1 MPRPRPR
8 AVPNAFPA
16 PLSCRRPRPI
26 DWRAVTAAL
35 ALLVPPA
42 LVHAQAVPAAPQ
54 PAASTAAT
62 GTLPAVDVR
71 SSADERGPADPAFG
85 YRPNSTGSATKT
97 DTPLRETPQSI
108 TVITRER
115 IEDMGAQNVQDALNY
130 AAGVR
135 SDAYGL
141 DTKTDWIRVRGTAP
155 DEYLDGLRQTF
166 GFYTTTR
173 VDPYT
178 LERIEVLRG
187 PAAMLYG
194 QGSTGGVVN
203 MVSKRPLAYVQR
215 EVGVQVGSFGRR
227 QLQADLTGPLSAD
240 GTWSYRVVAVGRDAG
255 TQVDHVPDD
264 RLLLAPSVSWRPNAA
279 TSLTLQALRQ
289 QDRSG
294 STAQFPPWS
303 GTLLPNPNGRIP
315 SDRFLGQVGFDRY
328 DSDRSTVGWL
338 FEHKIDD
345 RWTVRQNVRASSN
358 TVAYRQLAPY
368 VYGNPAAPYTDPA
381 QRVLDRY
388 AQYTDVKARML
399 ASDQHLEGR
408 IDAGGVEH
416 RLLVGVDALRFRG
429 SDRTVY
435 DFPIRLGGGAPPVDA
450 YDPVDSGYTPIAL
463 PDTAARTTQRQV
475 GLYLQ
480 DQMKIGRHWVVVA
493 GLRHDNA
500 RNGLEGASTEK
511 SRATS
516 KRLGVMYL
524 ADNGLA
530 PYLSYSES
538 FTPVSGT
545 NALGARFKPLQGKQ
559 VEAGVK
565 FEPAARDYSV
575 TAAVYRL
582 REVNRVV
589 DDPVLP
595 GNQVQAGSTE
605 TQGFEVEWLGRIN
618 PRLEIS
624 AHYNHLALDSA
635 LIAQPRHQAAV
646 WARQRLQIAGIE
658 GFSVAFG
665 VRHAGSFR
673 DGAAPVT
680 PGVTLADATLAW
692 DGGPW
697 RFALSAMNLA
707 DKEYVSTCM
716 GRGDCFYGARR
727 TLLLSAHH
735 RF

>member
-1 MPRPRPR
+1 MPRSRVVAVSAPALSSRPQ
-8 AVPNAFPA
+8 A
-16 PLSCRRPRPI
+16 I
-26 DWRAVTAAL
+26 DWCAVTAAL
-35 ALLVPPA
+35 ALLAPPA
-42 LVHAQAVPAAPQ
+42 FVQAQTAPAPAQ
-54 PAASTAAT
+54 PAAATAAT
-62 GTLPAVDVR
+62 GTLPAVNVR
-71 SSADERGPADPAFG
+71 ATAEERGATDPAFG
-85 YRPNSTGSATKT
+85 YRPHSVGSATKT
-97 DTPLRETPQSI
+97 DTPLRETPLSI

-115 IEDMGAQNVQDALNY
+115 IEDMGAQNLQDALNY

-135 SDAYGL
+135 SDAFGV
-141 DTKTDWIRVRGTAP
+141 DTKTDWLRVRGTAP

-187 PAAMLYG
+187 PSAMLYG

-203 MVSKRPLAYVQR
+203 MVSKRPLPYAQR
-215 EVGVQVGSFGRR
+215 EVGLQIGSFNRR

-240 GTWSYRVVAVGRDAG
+240 GTWSYRLVALARDAG

-264 RLLLAPSVSWRPNAA
+264 RLLLAPSLTWRPNAA

-294 STAQFPPWS
+294 STAQFTPWS

-315 SDRFLGQVGFDRY
+315 SDRFLGQTGFDRY

-338 FEHKIDD
+338 FEHEIND
-345 RWTVRQNVRASSN
+345 RWTVRQNLRASSN
-358 TVAYRQLAPY
+358 QVAYRQLAPY
-368 VYGNPAAPYTDPA
+368 VYGNPSAPFTDPA

-399 ASDQHLEGR
+399 ATDQHLEGR
-408 IDAGGVEH
+408 ITAGGVEH
-416 RLLVGVDALRFRG
+416 RLLLGVDALRFRG
-429 SDRTVY
+429 SDRTIY
-435 DFPIRLGGGAPPVDA
+435 DFPVSLGGGAPPVDA

-463 PDTAARTTQRQV
+463 PDAAVRTTQHQF

-480 DQMKIGRHWVVVA
+480 DQMKFGQHWIVVA
-493 GLRHDNA
+493 GLRHDRA
-500 RNGLEGASTEK
+500 RNGLEGAPTEK
-511 SRATS
+511 SQATS
-516 KRLGVMYL
+516 KRLGLMYL

-538 FTPVSGT
+538 FTPVPGT
-545 NALGARFKPLQGKQ
+545 NALGARFKPLKGKQ
-559 VEAGVK
+559 IEAGIK
-565 FEPAARDYSV
+565 FEPPGRDYSL
-575 TAAVYRL
+575 TAAVYKL
-582 REVNRVV
+582 RETNRLV
-589 DDPVLP
+589 DDPTLP
-595 GNQVQAGSTE
+595 GNQIQAGSTE
-605 TQGFEVEWLGRIN
+605 TQGFELEWLGRIN

-624 AHYNHLALDSA
+624 AHYNHLDLDPALVA
-635 LIAQPRHQAAV
+635 LPRHQAAV

-658 GFSVAFG
+658 GFSVALG
-665 VRHAGSFR
+665 VRHASSFR

-680 PGVTLADATLAW
+680 PGVTLADATFAW

-707 DKEYVSTCM
+707 DKEYVASCM

-727 TLLLSAHH
+727 TLLLSATH